1 MANNLSCNIQHY
13 NTDLPGRALLSEK
26 QRPDLAHQES
36 ENSIPRSIDC
46 VHSSRVLCIS
56 LRCARL
62 GTDRLRT
69 RSRYAGLASQENLK
83 LHWRVL
89 LPIGFSVPAVF
100 FFMFT
105 SAIIPFAIV
114 TMIVGVLLVLGYE
127 RLLSRLSLKG
137 WTDFQRLGLAAGA
150 VFFFALF

>member
-69 RSRYAGLASQENLK
+69 RSRYAGLASQENPEYNASLSESQIA
-83 LHWRVL
+83 LAGPTPYRFLSPGSVL
-89 LPIGFSVPAVF
+89 LHVH
-100 FFMFT
+100 
-105 SAIIPFAIV
+105 
-114 TMIVGVLLVLGYE
+114 
-127 RLLSRLSLKG
+127 
-137 WTDFQRLGLAAGA
+137 
-150 VFFFALF
+150 